1 MLTFLRG
8 SVTLR
13 LIIHR
18 LLQSIP
24 VMLGVTFFTFCL
36 LNLLPGDTAEALLG
50 DSATPK
56 LIQALNVRLHLNQ
69 PFFDRY
75 WHWLVPALHG
85 NFGIS
90 LANDEAVSTV
100 LKSRLPVSLELIG
113 LAFVISIVFSIPVAA
128 LAAYRPKSIVDRLS
142 LGLTGFGLSVPNFVY
157 ALVLILIFAV
167 HEHIFPA
174 YGFVPISAGLF
185 ENVRSLLMPSG
196 TIAFG
201 LFCGYTRVLRGDMVD
216 QIANEDYIMTA
227 RAKGV
232 RPWQILIRHA
242 LRNSLFGLI
251 TLIGLNLGTLIGGTV
266 IVEQIYALPGIGQ
279 ELLASINNRDVVV
292 VEAIVAI
299 IAVAV
304 VLSNLVVDLLYS
316 VLDPRIR
323 YGSRAS

>member
-1 MLTFLRG
+1 MF
-8 SVTLR
+8 
-13 LIIHR
+13 
-18 LLQSIP
+18 
-24 VMLGVTFFTFCL
+24 GVTFFTFCL

-50 DSATPK
+50 DTATPK

-75 WHWLVPALHG
+75 WHWLLPALHG
-85 NFGIS
+85 NFGVS
-90 LANDEAVSTV
+90 LANDQAVSAV
-100 LKSRLPVSLELIG
+100 LKARLPVSLELVG
-113 LAFVISIVFSIPVAA
+113 LAFVLSIAFSIPVAA
-128 LAAYRPKSIVDRLS
+128 LAAYRPKSAIDRVS

-157 ALVLILIFAV
+157 ALVLILILAV
-167 HEHIFPA
+167 HEHVLPA
-174 YGFVPISAGLF
+174 YGFTPISGGLF
-185 ENVRSLLMPSG
+185 ENLKSMTMPAG

-216 QIANEDYIMTA
+216 QLANEDYIVTA

-266 IVEQIYALPGIGQ
+266 IVEQIFALPGIGQ
-279 ELLASINNRDVVV
+279 ELLASINSRDVVV
-292 VEAIVAI
+292 VEAIVTV
-299 IAVAV
+299 IALAV
-304 VLSNLVVDLLYS
+304 VVSNLVVDLLYS